1 MIISFAWT
9 TAALLA
15 GRKTV
20 TRRQWARSYAEKFYR
35 GQIIDAYDKQPRFGG
50 KKVAVIQLTHEPSFQ
65 LDADIADSD
74 FEHEGFAYMAE
85 HPELIPKNFR
95 MRPTETMIDRFGL
108 RRESGGHSWVI
119 RFKLVQITKESGNV

>member
-20 TRRQWARSYAEKFYR
+20 TRRQWMRSYAEKFYK

-50 KKVAVIQLTHEPSFQ
+50 KRIAVIQLTHDPVYQ
-65 LDADIADSD
+65 LDADMPDAD
-74 FEHEGFAYMAE
+74 FEGEGFAFMAE
-85 HPELIPKNFR
+85 HPELIPKAFQ
-95 MRPTETMIDRFGL
+95 MRPMETMIDRFGL
-108 RRESGGHSWVI
+108 WRESGGRSWVI
-119 RFKLVQITKESGNV
+119 RFKLVQVIKESSNG